1 VRILIVDDEQVSLE
15 VLRLTLTDAGF
26 SVDCASNGREA
37 LAALAQG
44 EHHLLIS
51 DWEMPEMNGLELCRA
66 IRSQDL
72 GRYIY
77 MILLTARDRS
87 ASIVEAL
94 AAGADDFITK
104 PFDPDELGARVRVA
118 ERILSLETRD
128 MTIFALAKLAESR
141 DSETGEHL
149 ERVQNYSRLL
159 ARHLLRTGQYA
170 TELDGGFV
178 NLIYETSPLHDIG
191 KVAIPDCVLL
201 KPGRLSDDEFA
212 VMKTHTVLGAQTLHA
227 AAQKYPKARYL
238 QMARAIAEAHHE
250 KWDGSGYPRGLR
262 GTEIPL
268 AGRIVAVA
276 DVYDALV
283 SKRIYKSAFTHM
295 TARSIIVEG
304 KGTHFD
310 PAIVEAFLA
319 IEPSFI
325 EVQNRFSNRLAEAA

>member
-1 VRILIVDDEQVSLE
+1 VRILIVDDEAVSLE
-15 VLRLTLTDAGF
+15 VLRLTLTSAGY
-26 SVDCASNGREA
+26 SVDCARDGREA
-37 LAALAQG
+37 LAMMSHG
-44 EHHLLIS
+44 EHRLVIS
-51 DWEMPEMNGLELCRA
+51 DWEMPDFSGLDLCRA
-66 IRSQDL
+66 IRGQDF

-77 MILLTARDRS
+77 AILLTARDGS
-87 ASIVEAL
+87 ASIIEAL

-104 PFDPDELGARVRVA
+104 PFDPDELNARVAVA

-128 MTIFALAKLAESR
+128 VTIFAMAKLAESR

-159 ARHLLRTGQYA
+159 ARHLLQSGQY
-170 TELDGGFV
+170 TSEIDGGFV

-201 KPGRLSDDEFA
+201 KPGRLSDDEFE
-212 VMKTHTVLGAQTLHA
+212 VMKTHTVLGAQTLDA
-227 AAQKYPKARYL
+227 AARKYPKVKYL

-250 KWDGSGYPRGLR
+250 KWDGSGYPRGLKA
-262 GTEIPL
+262 TEIPL

-295 TARSIIVEG
+295 TARSIILEG

-310 PAIVEAFLA
+310 PAIVEAFIA
-319 IEPSFI
+319 IESSFI